1 MRKGVLLVVYTNVSR
16 GRNMVLRFCKRFL
29 FYFRIIVYT
38 ISRIVP
44 DSVVMMRLVI
54 LEIYSIFYH
63 PEVRHFQFTKLYN
76 CCTSNME
83 CMKTFT
89 YVGK

>member
-16 GRNMVLRFCKRFL
+16 GQNTVLHFCKQFL
-29 FYFRIIVYT
+29 FYFRIIDYT
-38 ISRIVP
+38 V
-44 DSVVMMRLVI
+44 SVVMMRFVI
-54 LEIYSIFYH
+54 LEIYLIFYL
-63 PEVRHFQFTKLYN
+63 PEVCHFQFANLYN
-76 CCTSNME
+76 CHTSNTE

>member
-16 GRNMVLRFCKRFL
+16 GQNMVSHFCKRFL

-44 DSVVMMRLVI
+44 ESVVMMRLVI
-54 LEIYSIFYH
+54 LEIYSIFYL
-63 PEVRHFQFTKLYN
+63 PEVRHFQFAKLYN
-76 CCTSNME
+76 CRTSSAE

-89 YVGK
+89 YVGE

>member
-1 MRKGVLLVVYTNVSR
+1 MRKGVLLAVYTNVNR
-16 GRNMVLRFCKRFL
+16 GQNMVLCFCKRFL

-44 DSVVMMRLVI
+44 ESIVMMHLLI
-54 LEIYSIFYH
+54 LEIYSIFYL
-63 PEVRHFQFTKLYN
+63 PKVRNFQFTKLYN
-76 CCTSNME
+76 YRTSSAK

>member
-16 GRNMVLRFCKRFL
+16 GQNNMVSRFCKRFL

-44 DSVVMMRLVI
+44 ESVVMIRLVI
-54 LEIYSIFYH
+54 LEIYSIFYL
-63 PEVRHFQFTKLYN
+63 PEVRHFQFAKLYICRTN
-76 CCTSNME
+76 STE
-83 CMKTFT
+83 L
-89 YVGK
+89 

>member
-1 MRKGVLLVVYTNVSR
+1 MISH
-16 GRNMVLRFCKRFL
+16 FCKRFL

-44 DSVVMMRLVI
+44 ESIVMMRLVI
-54 LEIYSIFYH
+54 LEIYSIFYL
-63 PEVRHFQFTKLYN
+63 PEVRHFQFAKLYN
-76 CCTSNME
+76 CCTSSVK

-89 YVGK
+89 NVGK